1 MNPAIKTAIRAD
13 LRKCAEVFLSALLA
27 GVAAAAFLV
36 PVGAVALVVRW
47 LW

>member
-1 MNPAIKTAIRAD
+1 MTA
-13 LRKCAEVFLSALLA
+13 ALHKGLHVA
-27 GVAAAAFLV
+27 GIAFMYGLCAAAFLV